1 MMEKEEEAPFGKVTL
16 SKLLVLKDKDTREDY
31 FAQQAAFVTLEGR
44 KDVRA
49 VGFGCGIIL
58 FPPSFVFSETQQRDD
73 NVVRI
78 PATTNRIYIYVIPFL
93 HRSSPPPSRSTDSV
107 RSYSPCGPCVAF
119 AVPGGPSPPPPSS
132 DSTCT
137 YSSPSSV
144 CPFRIGYGLRGT
156 ATRYA

>member
-1 MMEKEEEAPFGKVTL
+1 MTEKEEEAPFGKVTL

-49 VGFGCGIIL
+49 VGFGCGII
-58 FPPSFVFSETQQRDD
+58 FPPSFVFSETQRDD
-73 NVVRI
+73 NVM
-78 PATTNRIYIYVIPFL
+78 RIYIYVIPFL

-144 CPFRIGYGLRGT
+144 CPFRIGYGSRGT